1 MPDRPVDERATIA
14 AAVRAFYAE
23 LPFNFHG
30 SVESSVE
37 AVLADPVR
45 ATYPDLQTLLVSG
58 RVRRALELGCGAG
71 WLANTLARHHG
82 VDVTAV
88 DFAPLALERARV
100 VAAQLGTDSCVRFVE
115 SDLFGFDDQRRYD
128 LVLSVG
134 VLHHTGDTQRALR
147 HAASFVAPGGHLYV
161 GLYHAPARRV
171 FLQALQGLAAR
182 AGEEAAFE
190 RFKALDHAH
199 RHDETLLRSWFRDQV
214 LHPHETQHTLR
225 EVVPWLEAAG
235 LSLVST
241 SINRFG
247 PVDDLAALF
256 ELEETYAE
264 RARRALEV
272 ERRYFPGFFTV
283 LARSELAIGAA
294 RRSPPP

>member
-1 MPDRPVDERATIA
+1 MPDRPITERASIA

-45 ATYPDLQTLLVSG
+45 ATYPDLHTLLATG

-71 WLANTLARHHG
+71 WLANTLARHHD
-82 VDVTAV
+82 VEVTAV
-88 DFAPLALERARV
+88 DFAPRALERARA
-100 VAAQLGTDSCVRFVE
+100 VAVQLGTEGRVQLVAA
-115 SDLFGFDDQRRYD
+115 DLFSFVDSRPYD

-134 VLHHTGDTQRALR
+134 VLHHTGDTEGALR
-147 HAASFVAPGGHLYV
+147 HAASLVAPGGHLYV

-171 FLQALQGLAAR
+171 FLEALQGLAAR

-190 RFKALDHAH
+190 RFRALDHAH

-235 LSLVST
+235 LSLEST
-241 SINRFG
+241 SVNRFG
-247 PVDDLAALF
+247 PVDDFAALVD
-256 ELEETYAE
+256 LEATYVE

-283 LARSELAIGAA
+283 LAR
-294 RRSPPP
+294 RT

>member
-1 MPDRPVDERATIA
+1 MSDRPDSDRARIA
-14 AAVRAFYAE
+14 DAVRVFYAE

-30 SVESSVE
+30 SVESSVA

-45 ATYPDLQTLLVSG
+45 ATYPDLHTLLVSG

-82 VDVTAV
+82 VEVTAV
-88 DFAPLALERARV
+88 DFAPNALERARA
-100 VAAQLGTDSCVRFVE
+100 VATQLGTTLRLQFVE
-115 SDLFGFDDQRRYD
+115 ADLFGFDDRREYD
-128 LVLSVG
+128 LVLSLG
-134 VLHHTGDTQRALR
+134 VLHHTGDTERALR
-147 HAASFVAPGGHLYV
+147 HTASFVAPGGHLYV

-171 FLQALQGLAAR
+171 FLDALQGVAAR

-190 RFKALDHAH
+190 LFKALDHAH

-225 EVVPWLEAAG
+225 EVVPWLDAAG
-235 LSLVST
+235 LTLTST

-256 ELEETYAE
+256 DLEETYSE
-264 RARRALEV
+264 RARRALDV
-272 ERRYFPGFFTV
+272 ERRYFPGFFTA
-283 LARSELAIGAA
+283 LAR
-294 RRSPPP
+294 RT